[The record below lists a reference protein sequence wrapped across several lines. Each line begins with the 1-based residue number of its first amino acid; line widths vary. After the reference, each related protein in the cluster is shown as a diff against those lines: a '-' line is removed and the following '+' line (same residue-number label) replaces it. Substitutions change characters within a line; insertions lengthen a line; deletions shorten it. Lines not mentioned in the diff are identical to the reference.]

1 MRVHLKNV
9 VHAAVERGV
18 VIGYHRLQ
26 KLPKTKRTDSDIMV
40 DTLLKSIWECL
51 DGIIDFT
58 DEDESSPDEKKDNR
72 TIGFAADAVS
82 DTETPTTDDDEED
95 DEEDSLIPY
104 EVLHRVHRLRR

>member
-9 VHAAVERGV
+9 VHSAVERGL

-26 KLPKTKRTDSDIMV
+26 KLPKIKRANSDVMV
-40 DTLLKSIWECL
+40 DTFLKSIWECL

-58 DEDESSPDEKKDNR
+58 DEDDAPSGEKKDGR

-82 DTETPTTDDDEED
+82 DTDVTDPEEDTEDEED
-95 DEEDSLIPY
+95 GLLPY
-104 EVLHRVHRLRR
+104 DVLHRVHREP